1 MATTIIMPKLGN
13 TVESSVILSWKV
25 KPGDAVKADTVLCE
39 IETDKATM
47 DVPAGIEGT
56 VLALL
61 RKEGDDVP
69 VLEPIAIIGAPGEA
83 IDQPAPQKKSP
94 ESESAAKPGQSG
106 QSAQPDQF
114 SFAENPA
121 SNAETAPAE
130 KHASPRARQAMS
142 RLDVDIEAIAQ
153 GSGPQGRIIERDVI
167 ALSSAEPKNAEGIA
181 PQATPPVAP
190 EARPATAAQPSAQP
204 AARPL
209 AQPTGQSAFAG
220 QSSTQTTQEYETI
233 PLVGIRKRIA
243 NRMRES
249 IQTTAQYTEHSSADA
264 ERLLDLRARLKAQK
278 NPELSGI
285 TIGDLVLAA
294 VIKVL
299 PEFPEFNAHL
309 EEGTLKLY
317 KPIHLGVAVDT
328 PKGLMVP
335 VVRNAQTLSLSAL
348 SKEVKRLAHACQN
361 GTIDPDSLSGST
373 FTVTNLGA
381 YGIEQFTPVINAPET
396 AILGVCTIRPALIQK
411 EKGIETRMRI
421 GLSLT
426 ADHQVIDGAY
436 AARFLARLA
445 EVITDIDF
453 QFISL

>member
-1 MATTIIMPKLGN
+1 MTIIMPKLGN

-25 KPGDAVKADTVLCE
+25 KPGDVVKADTVLCE

-47 DVPAGIEGT
+47 DVPAGLEGT

-61 RKEGDDVP
+61 HKEGDDVP
-69 VLEPIAIIGAPGEA
+69 VLEPIAVIGAPGEP
-83 IDQPAPQKKSP
+83 IGEPAPEKKSS
-94 ESESAAKPGQSG
+94 ESEPAAQTARP
-106 QSAQPDQF
+106 AQP
-114 SFAENPA
+114 SLANHSAPTTEPA
-121 SNAETAPAE
+121 TAE
-130 KHASPRARQAMS
+130 KHASPRAWQAMS
-142 RLDVDIEAIAQ
+142 QLGVDIDAIPQ

-167 ALSSAEPKNAEGIA
+167 VASFAEPKAAEDIA
-181 PQATPPVAP
+181 SQTARAVAP
-190 EARPATAAQPSAQP
+190 ESQVIAQP
-204 AARPL
+204 AT
-209 AQPTGQSAFAG
+209 QPAL
-220 QSSTQTTQEYETI
+220 EYETI
-233 PLVGIRKRIA
+233 PLAGIRKRIA

-249 IQTTAQYTEHSSADA
+249 IQTTAQYTEHNSADA
-264 ERLLDLRARLKAQK
+264 ERLLALRARLKAQK

-309 EEGTLKLY
+309 EEGALKIY

-335 VVRNAQTLSLSAL
+335 VVRNAQALSLRAL
-348 SKEVKRLAHACQN
+348 SKEVKRLAQACQN

-373 FTVTNLGA
+373 FTATNLGA

-396 AILGVCTIRPALIQK
+396 AILGVCAIRPALIQK

-445 EVITDIDF
+445 EVIADIDF
-453 QFISL
+453 VFMSF

>member
-1 MATTIIMPKLGN
+1 MNYKEGKMATTIIMPKLGN

-61 RKEGDDVP
+61 RKEGDDVL

-94 ESESAAKPGQSG
+94 ESESAAKPGQPG

-142 RLDVDIEAIAQ
+142 RLEVDIEAIAQ

-167 ALSSAEPKNAEGIA
+167 ALSSVEPKNAEGIA
-181 PQATPPVAP
+181 PKATPPVAP
-190 EARPATAAQPSAQP
+190 EARPAI

-396 AILGVCTIRPALIQK
+396 AILGVCAIRPALIQK
-411 EKGIETRMRI
+411 EKGIETRMRM

>member
-47 DVPAGIEGT
+47 DVPAGLEGT

-61 RKEGDDVP
+61 HKEGDDVP
-69 VLEPIAIIGAPGEA
+69 VLEPIAVIGAPGEP
-83 IDQPAPQKKSP
+83 IGEPTPEKKSS
-94 ESESAAKPGQSG
+94 ESEPAAQTARP
-106 QSAQPDQF
+106 AQPSLADH
-114 SFAENPA
+114 SASTAEPA
-121 SNAETAPAE
+121 AAE
-130 KHASPRARQAMS
+130 KHASPRARQAMFQ
-142 RLDVDIEAIAQ
+142 LGVDIEAIPL

-167 ALSSAEPKNAEGIA
+167 AASFAEPKAADGIA
-181 PQATPPVAP
+181 SQTTQAAAQ
-190 EARPATAAQPSAQP
+190 EAQPATAAQPAAQP
-204 AARPL
+204 AP
-209 AQPTGQSAFAG
+209 AG
-220 QSSTQTTQEYETI
+220 QSPTQPAQEYETI
-233 PLVGIRKRIA
+233 SLIGIRKRIA

-264 ERLLDLRARLKAQK
+264 ERLLALRARLKAQK

-335 VVRNAQTLSLSAL
+335 VVRNAQALSLSAL
-348 SKEVKRLAHACQN
+348 SKEVKRLAQACQN

-381 YGIEQFTPVINAPET
+381 YGIEQFAPVINAPET
-396 AILGVCTIRPALIQK
+396 AILGVCAIRPALIQK

-453 QFISL
+453 LFMSF

>member
-94 ESESAAKPGQSG
+94 ESESAAKPCQPG

-190 EARPATAAQPSAQP
+190 EARPAT

-299 PEFPEFNAHL
+299 PDFPEFNAHL

-396 AILGVCTIRPALIQK
+396 AILGVCAIRPALIQK